1 MKLYKLHCGLD
12 PDIMGYDFRIGNVK
26 DNFRYN
32 FTFARRNIK
41 PGSLWLRNYIDTFSK
56 GYLVKLSGHNV

>member
-1 MKLYKLHCGLD
+1 
-12 PDIMGYDFRIGNVK
+12 MGYDFRIGNVK
-26 DNFRYN
+26 DNFSYN
-32 FTFARRNIK
+32 FTFATRNIK